1 MRIVLIRH
9 GETIDNV
16 NGVISDS
23 FSGPSLTRTGILA
36 TMEKIATIKSYIDIN
51 NSLILSSPATRALE
65 TASLIAGDSKIIV
78 CNELSEVSIGVPGTH
93 NDIMITYLRSLH
105 SDWNLGLRLDEA
117 PAGGETGFQVLR
129 RLTSFWRQLLSFP
142 EVDVFLVSHFLT
154 IRMLMQ
160 LLNNPI
166 QEPDFPFNSSAL
178 LLYIDKRRSSIVD
191 LVQFD

>member
-23 FSGPSLTRTGILA
+23 FSGPSLTSTGILA
-36 TMEKIATIKSYIDIN
+36 TMEKIATIKSYIDVN

-65 TASLIAGDSKIIV
+65 TASLIAVDSKIIV
-78 CNELSEVSIGVPGTH
+78 CNELSEVSIGVPGTD
-93 NDIMITYLRSLH
+93 NDVMISYLRSLH

-117 PAGGETGFQVLR
+117 PVGGETGLQVLQ
-129 RLTSFWRQLLSFP
+129 RLTSFWHQLLSFP
-142 EVDVFLVSHFLT
+142 EVDAFLVSHFLT

-160 LLNNPI
+160 ILNNPI

-178 LLYIDKRRSSIVD
+178 LLYFDKQRSSIVD
-191 LVQFD
+191 LVRFD